1 MIAMNLQIYIAIGL
15 VVIFLLLAFWIV
27 RLEMK
32 LMKLLGNK
40 NGTLDEALDTLRKD
54 VDYLKKYS
62 ETATQKFQVVDN
74 KLKKTISG
82 NETVRFN
89 PFKGDGSGSN
99 QSFATALVN
108 ADGDGVV
115 LSSMYSRDHV
125 SIFSKPVKNSK
136 SEYELSAEE
145 KMALQKAQESI
156 I

>member
-1 MIAMNLQIYIAIGL
+1 MNLQIYIAIGL